1 MKNTDTQGK
10 EKKKKFNLFDWYYN
24 RGKEND
30 KEAVN
35 ALKDPSIPNF
45 FSLLGSRIGKL
56 ISSNLIVIFGNFPLF
71 FLLLAMSNALS
82 VSSVAPLT
90 QAWGPLC
97 GANTFNGLEI
107 ADGVVAQFPSISPL
121 LGAFG
126 ATTKVSIIN
135 TPTIVCFCLGLL
147 IIFTWGFTRVGTTYI
162 YRNMMSG
169 EPVFPLSDAL
179 YIIKR
184 NIKQSL
190 LLGVFDAIMIVLF
203 AYNIFFLSTNYNAA
217 TMNSFMLFMTVAM
230 AILYS
235 FARPYAYIMVFTF
248 DLKLRK
254 ILKNALYFTILGVK
268 RNLVA
273 FIGTFIVVAL
283 NYFIFTLFMPVGAL
297 LPFVFT
303 IALCDFIA
311 VYAAYPNIIKY
322 MMDEKDAKAII
333 ERKHFETD
341 EEIDEEEYEDDDEY
355 EEDDDEETLQ
365 ENTVITE

>member
-10 EKKKKFNLFDWYYN
+10 EQKKKFNLFDWYYK

-45 FSLLGSRIGKL
+45 FSLVGSRLGKL

-97 GANTFNGLEI
+97 GANAFNGLEI
-107 ADGVVAQFPSISPL
+107 AGGVAVHFSSISPL

-126 ATTKVSIIN
+126 ATTQVSVIN

-147 IIFTWGFTRVGTTYI
+147 MVFTWGFTRVGTTYI

-169 EPVFPLSDAL
+169 EPVFPVSDAL
-179 YIIKR
+179 YVIKR

-190 LLGVFDAIMIVLF
+190 ILGVIDAVMIVMF
-203 AYNIFFLSTNYNAA
+203 AYNIIFLTTNYN
-217 TMNSFMLFMTVAM
+217 
-230 AILYS
+230 
-235 FARPYAYIMVFTF
+235 
-248 DLKLRK
+248 
-254 ILKNALYFTILGVK
+254 FTI
-268 RNLVA
+268 N
-273 FIGTFIVVAL
+273 
-283 NYFIFTLFMPVGAL
+283 
-297 LPFVFT
+297 
-303 IALCDFIA
+303 
-311 VYAAYPNIIKY
+311 NIPS
-322 MMDEKDAKAII
+322 
-333 ERKHFETD
+333 
-341 EEIDEEEYEDDDEY
+341 
-355 EEDDDEETLQ
+355 
-365 ENTVITE
+365 